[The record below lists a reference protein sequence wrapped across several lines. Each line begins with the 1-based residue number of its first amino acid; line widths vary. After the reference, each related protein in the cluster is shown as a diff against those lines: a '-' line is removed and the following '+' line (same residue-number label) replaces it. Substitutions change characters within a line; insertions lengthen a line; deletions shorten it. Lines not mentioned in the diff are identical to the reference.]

1 MENLTHSLIGA
12 TLAELFVPR
21 SASPAKR
28 GFFFTVGVVAANLPD
43 ADLLYASRLTPP
55 PLGYL
60 LHHRGHTHTLV
71 GIAALGAAFGL
82 LFLIPRV
89 RRGLADCRGRF
100 WGLVACALLS
110 HIVADWWNSYG
121 VHPFWPF
128 DNRWYYGD
136 AINIYEPWL
145 WLILGVTVALNT
157 HARATKLVLAAVLI
171 ALPLAMTG
179 LRMISPAVLG
189 ALAVGAAAW
198 TVLVAGWSPKR
209 RAATSAIVAAAFV
222 ASMFGVNRVVRGKIG
237 PSLDGAPRGELLDA
251 IATPRAANPLCW
263 STILVERD
271 RARDVY
277 SLKRGTLSVVRGG
290 CSREWE
296 HAWAPADTQS
306 LTTLKALAEENC
318 WVKGWLRFGRAPYLA
333 GGRIADYRFGGA
345 GEGNFS
351 SMVIEEGE
359 DSGACPPN
367 IPLWG
372 MPRAD
377 LVGP

>member
-21 SASPAKR
+21 SASPSKR
-28 GFFFTVGVVAANLPD
+28 GFFFTAGVVAANLPD
-43 ADLLYASRLTPP
+43 ADLVYARITPP

-110 HIVADWWNSYG
+110 HIVADAWNWYG

-136 AINIYEPWL
+136 AIDIYEPWL
-145 WLILGVTVALNT
+145 WLILGVVVAMNT
-157 HARATKLVLAAVLI
+157 HARATKFALAAALI
-171 ALPLAMTG
+171 ALPLAMMG
-179 LRMISPAVLG
+179 LRMISPIQLG
-189 ALAVGAAAW
+189 ALAAGGAVWA
-198 TVLVAGWSPKR
+198 VLVAGWSPRR

-222 ASMFGVNRVVRGKIG
+222 MSMFGLNRVVRAKIDR
-237 PSLDGAPRGELLDA
+237 SLDGTPRGELLDA
-251 IATPRAANPLCW
+251 LLSPRAANPLCW
-263 STILVERD
+263 STVLLERD
-271 RARDVY
+271 RSRDVY
-277 SLKRGTLSVVRGG
+277 TLRRGTLSVVRGG

-296 HAWAPADTQS
+296 FAWAPADTQS
-306 LTTLKALAEENC
+306 LSGLRRLASENC
-318 WVKGWLRFGRAPYLA
+318 WVTAWLRFGRAPYVR

-351 SMVIEEGE
+351 SMLIEEG
-359 DSGACPPN
+359 GGVCPVNVP
-367 IPLWG
+367 PWG
-372 MPRAD
+372 KPRED
-377 LVGP
+377 LVGGAE

>member
-21 SASPAKR
+21 SATPAKR

-43 ADLLYASRLTPP
+43 ADLVYARVTPP

-60 LHHRGHTHTLV
+60 LHHRGHTHTFV

-110 HIVADWWNSYG
+110 HIVADAWNSYG

-128 DNRWYYGD
+128 DNHWYYGD

-145 WLILGVTVALNT
+145 WVILGVTVALNT
-157 HARATKLVLAAVLI
+157 RTRATKLALAAGLI
-171 ALPLAMTG
+171 ALPLAMMG
-179 LRMISPAVLG
+179 LRMISPVVLG
-189 ALAVGAAAW
+189 ALAAVGAVW
-198 TVLVAGWSPKR
+198 TMVAAGWSPRR
-209 RAATSAIVAAAFV
+209 RAGASAAIAAAFV
-222 ASMFGVNRVVRGKIG
+222 ASMFMVNRVVRAKIDR
-237 PSLDGAPRGELLDA
+237 SLDGAPRGELLDA

-263 STILVERD
+263 SMILVERD
-271 RARDVY
+271 RSADVY
-277 SLKRGTLSVVRGG
+277 TLRRGTLSVLRDG

-296 HAWAPADTQS
+296 YAWAPADTQS
-306 LTTLKALAEENC
+306 LTGLKALAKGNC
-318 WVKGWLRFGRAPYLA
+318 WAKAWLEFGRAPYVR
-333 GGRIADYRFGGA
+333 GERIADYRFGGA

-351 SMVIEEGE
+351 SMPIDGRS
-359 DSGACPPN
+359 DRGYCPPH
-367 IPLWG
+367 IPPWEI
-372 MPRAD
+372 PRAD
-377 LVGP
+377 LVGG